1 MNKLDRWLTDF
12 CEAFG
17 IILEWIIIVL
27 LPVVV
32 IEQICIWLAN
42 NAAHWLF

>member
-1 MNKLDRWLTDF
+1 MNKLDCWLTDF
-12 CEAFG
+12 CEAFR

-42 NAAHWLF
+42 TAIHWQF